1 MKKNEKGITVL
12 QLAIVAIAIIVIL
25 VCWNL
30 IKKNAERENVENNP
44 INAEESAKLND
55 WNGVYTKDNYTI
67 TLIRTGISKIQIT
80 MTKYNN
86 SMTVDSRKI
95 ELNSDSK
102 LVYDAKQSIEIE
114 KTQHGFKLSTS
125 ANSSLKEFAG
135 DYDWQAFSKLNW
147 DGIYT
152 NANYTIVLAQI
163 DEQRLNITMN
173 SKIEAWDAEA
183 TAYTTNE
190 IIYNESRLGATQNLK
205 IVKSAEGIQIESS
218 SDNKD
223 SVLNKINGTFQKI
236 K

>member
-1 MKKNEKGITVL
+1 M
-12 QLAIVAIAIIVIL
+12 
-25 VCWNL
+25 
-30 IKKNAERENVENNP
+30 
-44 INAEESAKLND
+44 
-55 WNGVYTKDNYTI
+55 
-67 TLIRTGISKIQIT
+67 
-80 MTKYNN
+80 
-86 SMTVDSRKI
+86 
-95 ELNSDSK
+95 
-102 LVYDAKQSIEIE
+102 YDAKQSIEIE

>member
-163 DEQRLNITMN
+163 DEQRLNITIN